1 MKYTLYIGHIPMG
14 TDYSTRA
21 EAEAAIPAA
30 IAELKDMDHT
40 TDTDYDAC
48 LTSIQATRDEAWS
61 GLEEKIISALYDTLS
76 EDTEGLCVSR
86 EVSSPS
92 GEHIGWRV
100 RFGGA
105 TEDVARLD
113 MAYRLRPLK
122 LGESIYDR
130 AHEVAEHIYERYD
143 AEYDVVVD

>member
-1 MKYTLYIGHIPMG
+1 MKYTLYIGHIQMG

-21 EAEAAIPAA
+21 EAEAAIPAM

-61 GLEEKIISALYDTLS
+61 DLEEKIISALYDTLS
-76 EDTEGLCVSR
+76 EDTEVLCVSR
-86 EVSSPS
+86 EVSNS

-105 TEDVARLD
+105 PEDAAHLS
-113 MAYRLRPLK
+113 MAYKLRPLK
-122 LGESIYDR
+122 PGESICDR
-130 AHEVAEHIYERYD
+130 AREVTEHIYERYD
-143 AEYDVVVD
+143 AKYDVVAD